1 MMNHDA
7 LLIFKLQLDLKEKN
21 HFLNGDNLRELGFE
35 WVGHKT
41 DLAPCYPENRPPPQL
56 QTCGCP
62 VKRWSLGRTV
72 CSLSQKK
79 RYNLKLNKKKMLNM
93 CFTGIATFIID
104 MSHWAMMHLYYWHIL
119 TIVRQFEFFIVT
131 MSIRR

>member
-79 RYNLKLNKKKMLNM
+79 RYNLKLNQKKNVKHVFYRHCNFYHRHVSL
-93 CFTGIATFIID
+93 
-104 MSHWAMMHLYYWHIL
+104 LYYWHIL